1 MRTICRIGYVL
12 VLAAAVAA
20 AAPRGSAANQKVDS
34 SGCLPCHE
42 LGTFGADDGSIH
54 GSHSNC
60 ADCHDGAP
68 AAGNVFSSSCI
79 ECHPASGSAKCDLVN
94 FHEDSV
100 SYTPTGAS
108 CLDCHSE
115 CGGST
120 TTTTALQPLIKGNRY
135 EVFFVGPFKEGCNSA
150 TIDFRSD
157 NVMVLDCMDGYGAY
171 VSVGNV
177 FTAVYWS
184 NNYFLGDGLGMVLSG
199 AAVNSYIV
207 GGGLAYYGKILSI
220 VLLSG
225 YIL

>member
-1 MRTICRIGYVL
+1 MRTICRIGYVI

-20 AAPRGSAANQKVDS
+20 ASPRGSAANQKVDS

-60 ADCHDGAP
+60 ADCHDGTP
-68 AAGNVFSSSCI
+68 GAGNVFSSSCI

-100 SYTPTGAS
+100 SYTPAGAS

-115 CGGST
+115 CGSST

-135 EVFFVGPFKEGCNSA
+135 EVLFIGSFSEGCNA
-150 TIDFRSD
+150 TAVEFRSD
-157 NVMVLDCMDGYGAY
+157 NVLVMDCMDGFGSYL
-171 VSVGNV
+171 SIGNI
-177 FTAVYWS
+177 FASVYWS
-184 NNYFLGDGLGMVLSG
+184 NNYFLGNGMCMVLTG
-199 AAVNSYIV
+199 YAIDSYIV
-207 GGGLAYYGKILSI
+207 GGGLVYTAGRISP
-220 VLLSG
+220 VLMSG
-225 YIL
+225 YVL